1 MALDDDI
8 RLISGVPLFASFTP
22 DQLRLLAFGAENMRL
37 APGQLLYEA
46 GARADGAFVV
56 AEGSIGLFREDA
68 DGERVLLATIGRGA
82 MLGELALIADAVR
95 PTGAV
100 ALEETDLVRL
110 SRKLFHRILQ
120 EYPELAAALRDH
132 IAGNLAAMVEEIDA
146 LGPRFSE

>member
-1 MALDDDI
+1 
-8 RLISGVPLFASFTP
+8 
-22 DQLRLLAFGAENMRL
+22 MRL

>member
-8 RLISGVPLFASFTP
+8 RLLSGVPLFASFTP

-37 APGQLLYEA
+37 APGQILYEA

-56 AEGSIGLFREDA
+56 AGGAIGLFREDA
-68 DGERVLLATIGRGA
+68 EGERILLATLGPGT

-100 ALEETDLVRL
+100 AIEETDLVRL
-110 SRKLFHRILQ
+110 SRRLFHRILQ
-120 EYPELAAALRDH
+120 EYPEVAAALRDH
-132 IAGNLAAMVEEIDA
+132 IAEDLASMVGEIDA
-146 LGPRFSE
+146 LAPRFSD

>member
-8 RLISGVPLFASFTP
+8 RLLSGVELFQSFTP

-37 APGQLLYEA
+37 ASGQLLYEA
-46 GARADGAFVV
+46 GVEADGAFVV
-56 AEGSIGLFREDA
+56 ATGRIGLFRENA
-68 DGERVLLATIGRGA
+68 EGERALLGEAGPGA
-82 MLGELALIADAVR
+82 MLGELALIADTVR

-100 ALEETDLVRL
+100 AVEDTELVRL

-132 IAGNLAAMVEEIDA
+132 IARDLNKMVGEIDR
-146 LGPRFSE
+146 LGPRFSD

>member
-8 RLISGVPLFASFTP
+8 RLLSGVELFQSFTP

-37 APGQLLYEA
+37 ASGQLLYEA
-46 GARADGAFVV
+46 DVEADGAFVV
-56 AEGSIGLFREDA
+56 ATGRIGLFRENA
-68 DGERVLLATIGRGA
+68 EGERALLGEAGPGA
-82 MLGELALIADAVR
+82 MLGELALIADTVR

-100 ALEETDLVRL
+100 AVEDTELVRL

-132 IAGNLAAMVEEIDA
+132 IARDLNKMVGEIDR
-146 LGPRFSE
+146 LGPRFSD

>member
-8 RLISGVPLFASFTP
+8 RLLSGVPLFQSFTP

-37 APGQLLYEA
+37 AQGQILYEA

-56 AEGSIGLFREDA
+56 AAGTIGLFREDVE
-68 DGERVLLATIGRGA
+68 GERILLASIGPGA

-100 ALEETDLVRL
+100 AVEETELVRL
-110 SRKLFHRILQ
+110 SRRLFHRILQ
-120 EYPELAAALRDH
+120 EYPELAAALHDQ
-132 IAGNLAAMVEEIDA
+132 IVEGLASMVGKIDA
-146 LGPRFSE
+146 LAPRFSD

>member
-8 RLISGVPLFASFTP
+8 RLLSGVELFQSFTP

-37 APGQLLYEA
+37 ASGQLLYEA
-46 GARADGAFVV
+46 GVEADGAFVV
-56 AEGSIGLFREDA
+56 ATGRIGLFRENA
-68 DGERVLLATIGRGA
+68 EGERALLGEAEPGA
-82 MLGELALIADAVR
+82 MLGELALIADTVR

-100 ALEETDLVRL
+100 AVEDTELVRL

-132 IAGNLAAMVEEIDA
+132 IARDLNKMVGEIDR
-146 LGPRFSE
+146 LGPRFSD

>member
-8 RLISGVPLFASFTP
+8 RLLSGVPLFQSFTP

-37 APGQLLYEA
+37 AQGQILYEA

-56 AEGSIGLFREDA
+56 AAGSIGLFREDVE
-68 DGERVLLATIGRGA
+68 GERILLASIGPGA

-100 ALEETDLVRL
+100 AVEDTELVRL
-110 SRKLFHRILQ
+110 SRRLFHRILQ
-120 EYPELAAALRDH
+120 EYPELAAALH
-132 IAGNLAAMVEEIDA
+132 NQIAEGLASMVGKIDA
-146 LGPRFSE
+146 LAPRFSD